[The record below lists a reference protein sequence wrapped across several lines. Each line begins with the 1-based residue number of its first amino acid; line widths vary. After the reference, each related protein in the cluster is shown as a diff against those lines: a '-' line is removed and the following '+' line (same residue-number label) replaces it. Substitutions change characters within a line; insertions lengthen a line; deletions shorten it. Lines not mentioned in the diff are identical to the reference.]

1 LVAALLAGYL
11 LMEVAARI
19 TLVSGRPLGYSLR
32 RFIGGWANYALFGGI
47 LLGCAAYEAG
57 NLLGGYAGL
66 ALFMGLPRTLIIIPV
81 LAAAA
86 VLYLGSNQKIGRLLG
101 LIVLTMGV
109 AFLCVGVS
117 VLLAGPAAGQQPK
130 SGLQTATVLSVFG
143 TTIVPYNFMLAAG
156 LSPGQSLKAMR
167 GGLGLSF
174 LVGGLITFG
183 ILLTGTVLD
192 EFSDFSQL
200 ALALDRQIGGFG
212 RWLLGIGLF
221 AAGFSSAITAPL
233 AAAMAGR
240 TLFEATTDVPAEN
253 SWSASGKWFR
263 MTWVGVL
270 ALGLAV
276 AVLELDIVSIILA
289 AQVVNAFLLP
299 FLAALVIYLGSRTA
313 LLGNN
318 TNSWWQNLG
327 GMLVFAYLTFK
338 SSQALLGN
346 WLAEPGLTVVGVTL
360 LLVGLLGWKVFRNSG
375 V

>member
-1 LVAALLAGYL
+1 
-11 LMEVAARI
+11 MEVAARI
-19 TLVSGRPLGYSLR
+19 TLVSGRPLGYSVR
-32 RFIGGWANYALFGGI
+32 RFIGGWANYALFGGV

-66 ALFMGLPRTLIIIPV
+66 KLFVDLPRTLVIIPV
-81 LAAAA
+81 LAAAG
-86 VLYLGSNQKIGRLLG
+86 VLYLGSNHKISRFLG
-101 LIVLTMGV
+101 LIVLTMGI

-117 VLLAGPAAGQQPK
+117 VLIAGPTAGQPPK

-167 GGLGLSF
+167 SGLGISF

-192 EFSDFSQL
+192 GFSDFTQL
-200 ALALDRQIGGFG
+200 AAALDQQIGGFG

-240 TLFEATTDVPAEN
+240 TLFEASTEVPAGN

-263 MTWVGVL
+263 LTWVGVL

-299 FLAALVIYLGSRTA
+299 FLAALVIYLGSRA
-313 LLGNN
+313 ELLGNS
-318 TNSWWQNLG
+318 TNNWWQNLG
-327 GMLVFAYLTFK
+327 GLLIFVYLTFK
-338 SSQALLGN
+338 SSQALLGY
-346 WLAEPGLTVVGVTL
+346 LM
-360 LLVGLLGWKVFRNSG
+360 
-375 V
+375 